1 MNEVERREW
10 VLESRTAVDL
20 VADKWRLTILHA
32 LAPGSLRHGQL
43 QRALGRISPKV
54 LTQTLRGLERDGL
67 VHREVYAVVPPKV
80 EYSLT
85 EMGTSLLDPLREL
98 CHWAKDHS
106 SGLKS
111 ARTRYDRRNARRN
124 GAAVG

>member
-32 LAPGSLRHGQL
+32 LAPGALRHGQL
-43 QRALGRISPKV
+43 QRCLGRISPKV

-85 EMGTSLLDPLREL
+85 EMGTSLLDPLRAL

-106 SGLKS
+106 AGLKS
-111 ARTRYDRRNARRN
+111 ARVKYDRRSARRN
-124 GAAVG
+124 ESHGP